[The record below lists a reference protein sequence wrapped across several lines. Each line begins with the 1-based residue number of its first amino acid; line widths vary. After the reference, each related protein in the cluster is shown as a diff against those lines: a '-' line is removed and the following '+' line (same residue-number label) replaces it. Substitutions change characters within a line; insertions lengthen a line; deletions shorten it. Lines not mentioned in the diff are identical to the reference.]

1 MRIIGAVLILLAAT
15 LYGIFAARGLS
26 LRVNKLESTRLFIN
40 ALCEE
45 IRLTRAELPLVLAR
59 LPRKGVYIENGSWH
73 GAEGLKDEDKR
84 LLASFLYSL
93 GKTDVEGQISNA
105 ELHVKALEER
115 LLDAKEEKRKL
126 SRLYVSLGFLSGLFA
141 VVLVI

>member
-1 MRIIGAVLILLAAT
+1 MRMIGAVLILLAAT

-26 LRVNKLESTRLFIN
+26 LRVNKLENTRLFIN

-59 LPRKGVYIENGSWH
+59 LPRKGVYIENGDWR
-73 GAEGLKDEDKR
+73 GVEGLKDEDKR